1 MTDLNFNWVNE
12 LEEICFP
19 NLAHNNFSG
28 LERETSER
36 EKKKNKQTNKQKS
49 LSSGSQPAALKI
61 VMLQEYYFQKNEL
74 YNKLKSVLS

>member
-36 EKKKNKQTNKQKS
+36 RKKKKKKQKS